1 VLEFILYE
9 KFFEGTKIVSFVG
22 FKKFHPHDVESI
34 IRIAF
39 KQPVDISS
47 IKGYLLESI
56 QDAKN
61 IYSKIKKDFLKV
73 E

>member
-1 VLEFILYE
+1 MYE
-9 KFFEGTKIVSFVG
+9 KFFEGTKIASFVG
-22 FKKFHPHDVESI
+22 FQKFHPHDVESI

-47 IKGYLLESI
+47 IKGYLLEII

-61 IYSKIKKDFLKV
+61 IYAKIKKEFLKV
-73 E
+73 D